1 MKKMK
6 SEKVIRGNLTE
17 KLREI
22 NILFKLQIYVM
33 LFDF

>member
-1 MKKMK
+1 MKLK
-6 SEKVIRGNLTE
+6 KVIRGNLTE

>member
-1 MKKMK
+1 MK
-6 SEKVIRGNLTE
+6 SEKVIRGNLRE
-17 KLREI
+17 KIREI

>member
-1 MKKMK
+1 MK

-22 NILFKLQIYVM
+22 NILFKLQIYVI
-33 LFDF
+33 

>member
-6 SEKVIRGNLTE
+6 SEKVIRGNLRE
-17 KLREI
+17 KIREI

>member
-1 MKKMK
+1 MK
-6 SEKVIRGNLTE
+6 SKKVIRGNLRE
-17 KLREI
+17 KIREI

>member
-1 MKKMK
+1 MK
-6 SEKVIRGNLTE
+6 SEKVIRGNLRE